1 MAPRS
6 TWRAVTRIPLVRD
19 NYGAVRVL
27 NGGFYLLLALYRTR
41 RFRDV
46 ERLQKLYFQMIESFA
61 QYGAKEAKDTL
72 SLLLAIPWLA
82 SRKRQVYEL
91 IAIYRRIIERLLAAN
106 WDNSLSVEEQA
117 ELNLHIRAFIK
128 TFKELNGFG
137 PQDEARVQALV
148 KDPAAMKEM
157 VKGLFESLHNSNALD

>member
-1 MAPRS
+1 MFPRS

-19 NYGAVRVL
+19 NYGAIRVL

-41 RFRDV
+41 RYRDL

-61 QYGAKEAKDTL
+61 QYGRKETKDTL
-72 SLLLAIPWLA
+72 IQLLAIPWFA

-91 IAIYRRIIERLLAAN
+91 IAIYRHIIETLPAAN
-106 WDNSLSVEEQA
+106 LDTSLSAKEQT
-117 ELNLHIRAFIK
+117 ELNLHISAFIK

-137 PQDEARVQALV
+137 PQDEARVQSLA

-157 VKGLFESLHNSNALD
+157 VKGLFESLHGSS